1 LDENTSELLQNV
13 SVCSDIP
20 ALPLDDDETEDAD
33 WPREQQDVSKTP
45 TEDSTFMSSTR
56 RSEVTVKPE
65 QYLAATGK
73 TGTAGSNDEEAE
85 EVRKMNVIGPGSDMS
100 SIHSEDKWDKDIGT
114 DDKDVTE
121 RQSDEDEDT
130 VSAPYIQID
139 ISDLV
144 GPSEEPVYTT
154 YSPSETSE
162 LDLSV
167 KGYGRQP
174 EDILLHP
181 AEKNKSGSFQS
192 HSYDEG
198 YNDDNTANLSDRI
211 STISSVDM
219 SGRQVVNMSVETD
232 DLLHDADSTRQFL
245 DTNIET
251 EELLSGTE
259 FLDHNETAQ
268 LLDYTP
274 DAWLANYD
282 TEADRSVA
290 TTSDLM
296 ELANSSQYMQ
306 HYGQTRDQWAENTR
320 YGSWQTEVG

>member
-1 LDENTSELLQNV
+1 MDENTSELLQNV

-20 ALPLDDDETEDAD
+20 PLPLDDDDTEAAD
-33 WPREQQDVSKTP
+33 WQKEQQDVGKTP
-45 TEDSTFMSSTR
+45 TEDSSFMSSTR

-65 QYLAATGK
+65 QYLAATSK

-85 EVRKMNVIGPGSDMS
+85 ELRKMNVMGPGSDMS

-114 DDKDVTE
+114 ADKDVTE
-121 RQSDEDEDT
+121 RQSDLDEDT
-130 VSAPYIQID
+130 VSAAYVQID

-144 GPSEEPVYTT
+144 GPSELPVYTT

-167 KGYGRQP
+167 KGYRRQP
-174 EDILLHP
+174 EDILLHS

-192 HSYDEG
+192 HSHDEG

-211 STISSVDM
+211 STISSV
-219 SGRQVVNMSVETD
+219 SGRQVVNVSVETD

-259 FLDHNETAQ
+259 FLDHNETEQ

-290 TTSDLM
+290 TTADLM
-296 ELANSSQYMQ
+296 ELTNSSQYMQ
-306 HYGQTRDQWAENTR
+306 HYGQTRDEWPEKRR
-320 YGSWQTEVG
+320 YDSWQTEVG

>member
-1 LDENTSELLQNV
+1 MDENTSELLQNV

-20 ALPLDDDETEDAD
+20 ALPLDDDDTEAAD
-33 WPREQQDVSKTP
+33 WQKEQPDMGKTP
-45 TEDSTFMSSTR
+45 TEDDSFMSSTR

-65 QYLAATGK
+65 QYLAATSK
-73 TGTAGSNDEEAE
+73 AGTAGSNDEEAE
-85 EVRKMNVIGPGSDMS
+85 EMLKMNVTGPGSDMS
-100 SIHSEDKWDKDIGT
+100 SIHSEDKDIGT

-130 VSAPYIQID
+130 PYVQID

-144 GPSEEPVYTT
+144 GPSEIPVYTT

-174 EDILLHP
+174 EDILLHSP
-181 AEKNKSGSFQS
+181 EKNKSGSFQS

-219 SGRQVVNMSVETD
+219 SGRQVVNVSAATD

-259 FLDHNETAQ
+259 FLDHNETEQ

-290 TTSDLM
+290 TTADLM

-306 HYGQTRDQWAENTR
+306 HYGQTRDEWPDNRR
-320 YGSWQTEVG
+320 YDSWHTEVG